1 MSAAT
6 SSAEAAAVVRISCSD
21 KCGDQCCLETL
32 HIVSTDHQIV
42 RTPKPCC
49 GPNCSIPADGSHN
62 CVLCGEQV
70 CGICPAAN
78 YDKSLPAEPFGRNVI
93 CKHHTEYLETHGYV
107 AGGGGGDGNGNEG
120 RPAGWEENHDA
131 CKGLKGDA
139 KKDILAHV
147 ENANWTNVR
156 VHAASIEPVG
166 VKNETTKLKGFAVKG
181 VGFIPTKA
189 ADVGSLRS
197 FCSKNNI
204 PKQRKGSKKTL
215 ADAIAAK
222 CVLYLEAVAQGKEEE
237 FMTDNSNTNSD
248 VNVHFIMKRFLNVL
262 MSTAFRPRLLQQLGR
277 RLNKDDL
284 EEGLKMNEEVFKF
297 FLCEYNKSDK

>member
-78 YDKSLPAEPFGRNVI
+78 YDKSLPPEPFGRNVI
-93 CKHHTEYLETHGYV
+93 CKHHTEYLETHIYV
-107 AGGGGGDGNGNEG
+107 PGGDGNSNEE
-120 RPAGWEENHDA
+120 RSAGWEENHDA

-139 KKDILAHV
+139 KKAIMAHI
-147 ENANWTNVR
+147 ENATP
-156 VHAASIEPVG
+156 E
-166 VKNETTKLKGFAVKG
+166 
-181 VGFIPTKA
+181 
-189 ADVGSLRS
+189 
-197 FCSKNNI
+197 
-204 PKQRKGSKKTL
+204 
-215 ADAIAAK
+215 
-222 CVLYLEAVAQGKEEE
+222 
-237 FMTDNSNTNSD
+237 
-248 VNVHFIMKRFLNVL
+248 
-262 MSTAFRPRLLQQLGR
+262 
-277 RLNKDDL
+277 
-284 EEGLKMNEEVFKF
+284 
-297 FLCEYNKSDK
+297 